1 MIKLDM
7 EEKLIIT
14 RDWYVAFSGGPDST
28 CLITLLKKKKEEILE
43 KYDKDIKLSA
53 IHVNHNL
60 RDQDS
65 IRDMKFCECFCKNNN
80 IDFIPYSI
88 DVTSYAARNKQTIEQ
103 AAREM
108 RYDIFSRY
116 ADAFVFLGHNKDD
129 NAETIF
135 MNIIRGTGLKGLTG
149 IDSISG
155 NYVRPLLAYSKK
167 EIMDWDDKN
176 GIEYVI
182 DRTNLESHYLR
193 NYIRN
198 EIFPLLNEKTGKDVV
213 HNIVNM
219 SSIICEVNSHI
230 ENEIDEHFDKCAD
243 FANGSVIIDLT
254 YIAKLDNT
262 LKSGV
267 IRKGIEAVKGI
278 LKDVERKHMNSILQ
292 LCEKNMAGSSLDIGD
307 LISVLVLQNNRL
319 KIYRKTEIKE
329 ISGISIAVPGVTE
342 AEGITVTAV
351 VCRYDEIDKNRQ
363 YIWLDHGSVKT
374 GLTLRRR
381 SSGDTIY
388 PSKGN
393 GTKTLKKYLIDKKV
407 DSDLRNGLFVLA
419 VENEIVYIENM
430 DTGKKFL
437 PKKGKDVLRLEFS
450 RI

>member
-1 MIKLDM
+1 MIKLDID
-7 EEKLIIT
+7 EKYIMT
-14 RDWYVAFSGGPDST
+14 KDWYVAFSGGPDST
-28 CLITLLKKKKEEILE
+28 CLITLLKKKKDEVLK
-43 KYDKDIKLSA
+43 KYGKDIKLSA

-60 RDQDS
+60 RDQES
-65 IRDMKFCECFCKNNN
+65 IRDMEFCERFCKNND
-80 IDFIPYSI
+80 IGFIPYSI
-88 DVTSYAARNKQTIEQ
+88 DVTSYAAKNKRTIEQ

-108 RYDIFSRY
+108 RYEIFSRY
-116 ADAFVFLGHNKDD
+116 SDAFVFLGHNKDD

-135 MNIIRGTGLKGLTG
+135 MNMIRGTGLKGLTG
-149 IDSISG
+149 IDRISG
-155 NYVRPLLAYSKK
+155 NYIRPLLAYSKK
-167 EIMDWDDKN
+167 EIKDWDDKN

-193 NYIRN
+193 NFVRN

-219 SSIICEVNSHI
+219 SSIISEVNSHI
-230 ENEIDEHFDKCAD
+230 ENEIDEHYGRCAD
-243 FANGSVIIDLT
+243 YTNGSVIFDLV
-254 YIAKLDNT
+254 YISKLDNT
-262 LKSGV
+262 LRSGV
-267 IRKGIEAVKGI
+267 IRKGIEAVKGM
-278 LKDVERKHMNSILQ
+278 LKDVERKHMDSILK
-292 LCEKNMAGSSLDIGD
+292 LCEKNMAGTSLDIGD
-307 LISVLVLQNNRL
+307 MISVLVLQNNRL
-319 KIYRKTEIKE
+319 KIYRKTEADVIP
-329 ISGISIAVPGVTE
+329 GISIAVPGMTE
-342 AEGITVTAV
+342 AYGITVMAAV
-351 VCRYDEIDKNRQ
+351 CGYDEIDKKKQ
-363 YIWLDHGSVKT
+363 CIWLDCEAVKN

-381 SSGDTIY
+381 SSGDTIC

-407 DSDLRNGLFVLA
+407 DSDQRNGLFVLA